1 MQDGG
6 TDGRGQARR
15 SVGRPR
21 SLTLRQVIEAGKE
34 LGLEQLSISA
44 VAMRLGVGVGTI
56 YTYVENKDELYSLVA
71 VALSERPAIQE
82 EGQHWADIIRDNAA
96 HSYELLASEPE
107 LLRLVVSG
115 AVGPEEGFEIAET
128 LIAMLVARGFTV
140 EKAFALSRESGQIAV
155 GAAVSAAMSRAWE
168 RQGEPRHVKV
178 SRAFVEAPAS
188 AYPHLRAIGPAF
200 TDDARYHD
208 YRPALERLL
217 ADVANERGEALPPP
231 STPI

>member
-1 MQDGG
+1 M
-6 TDGRGQARR
+6 
-15 SVGRPR
+15 GRPR

-82 EGQHWADIIRDNAA
+82 QGQHWADIIRANAA
-96 HSYELLASEPE
+96 HDYELLASEPE

-115 AVGPEEGFEIAET
+115 AVGPEEGLYALET
-128 LIAMLVARGFTV
+128 VVALLVARGFTP
-140 EKAFALSRESGQIAV
+140 EKAFELCRESGRIAV
-155 GAAVSAAMSRAWE
+155 GTAVSGAMARAWE
-168 RQGEPRHVKV
+168 RQGETRRVKV
-178 SRAFVEAPAS
+178 TRALLEAPEDRF
-188 AYPHLRAIGPAF
+188 PTLRALGPVL
-200 TDDARYHD
+200 TDDERYCD
-208 YRPALERLL
+208 YRPLLERLL
-217 ADVANERGEALPPP
+217 TQLAAERGEALPPP